1 MNALAAQMI
10 ILQSKKLTYNNTIKK
25 YYNFIA
31 YKKPSLN
38 NINLFIKG
46 FLYYLFNYKIMDM
59 DDYDEH

>member
-31 YKKPSLN
+31 YKKLSLN